1 MKIRTTEKPL
11 NCPWC
16 GSGKIA
22 MLLNGMP
29 VFLPELEN
37 ALDDG
42 GIAIGSLKEG
52 HDQAAWQCTEC
63 GAQFFRASEKGRSE
77 A

>member
-1 MKIRTTEKPL
+1 
-11 NCPWC
+11 
-16 GSGKIA
+16 

-52 HDQAAWQCTEC
+52 HDPAAWQCTES
-63 GAQFFRASEKGRSE
+63 GA
-77 A
+77 